1 MNTRLAENKNIYTK
15 EPYPLL
21 YLVKKEY
28 KSEART
34 KVKYFKDSG
43 VFPIFLAIIL
53 FLCLGILFN
62 IGLKI
67 QNINYQKKI
76 YETTEMISLENE
88 RTDRLLLKISELQ
101 SPSRII
107 EIAKSNLGMQMSDD
121 MEVIKISNK
130 GLDNNEKI
138 FDYIVK
144 GLPPMV
150 ENYDSFIGTIY
161 YIQDIVMV
169 VSESVLTFFIP

>member
-1 MNTRLAENKNIYTK
+1 MNARLAENKDIYK
-15 EPYPLL
+15 REPHPLL
-21 YLVKKEY
+21 YLVKQEY
-28 KSEART
+28 KAVEKN
-34 KVKYFKDSG
+34 KVTYSKNSG
-43 VFPIFLAIIL
+43 VFPIFLVIIL
-53 FLCLGILFN
+53 FLSLGILFN

-67 QNINYQKKI
+67 QSINYQKKI
-76 YETTEMISLENE
+76 YKTAEMISLENE

-107 EIAKSNLGMQMSDD
+107 EIAESDLDMQMSNDI
-121 MEVIKISNK
+121 EVIKIFSR

-138 FDYIVK
+138 FDYIVR
-144 GLPPMV
+144 GSPSMI
-150 ENYDSFIGTIY
+150 ENYDSLLGTIY